1 MNYRLFVS
9 IVSTIFVMFCV
20 SSCKPKEKPL
30 VEKSVKNLYQISVP
44 EHMIPFSREN
54 SDASFEYGDTAQ
66 CYFVI
71 VIDDAVKD
79 YYNVYDE
86 YDLEGVYSRDIFGYT
101 EMSLE
106 IMSET
111 YDIYNLSAIEKTEI
125 NGLLAVHTD
134 FYATFMAI
142 DVYYSFAVVES
153 ENNFYKIIVCVSE
166 VNKSLLLD
174 EISKITASFKE
185 IA

>member
-44 EHMIPFSREN
+44 EQMIPFSREN

-71 VIDDAVKD
+71 VIDDVVED

-86 YDLEGVYSRDIFGYT
+86 YDLEGVYSRDIYGYA

-111 YDIYNLSAIEKTEI
+111 YDIYNLSAIEDTEI
-125 NGLLAVHTD
+125 NGLSAVSTNFH
-134 FYATFMAI
+134 ATFMAI
-142 DVYYSFAVVES
+142 DVYYSFVVVES
-153 ENNFYKIIVCVSE
+153 ENHFYKIIVCVSNE
-166 VNKSLLLD
+166 QKSLLSD
-174 EISKITASFKE
+174 EMDKITSSFKE
-185 IA
+185 IV